1 MFTGTNQHG
10 YWFKWNDRYGQGNLQ
25 LREYTD
31 GSLRGIIY
39 IDDGTMLGKK
49 LGEFHGFRKWVIF
62 VINVNTHSR
71 LYGDVNMDII
81 KNGYLFVI
89 TA

>member
-1 MFTGTNQHG
+1 MTGTNQEG
-10 YWFKWNDRYGQGNLQ
+10 YWFRWNDKFAKGSLQ

-49 LGEFHGFRKWVIF
+49 LGEFEGFKQ
-62 VINVNTHSR
+62 
-71 LYGDVNMDII
+71 
-81 KNGYLFVI
+81 
-89 TA
+89 